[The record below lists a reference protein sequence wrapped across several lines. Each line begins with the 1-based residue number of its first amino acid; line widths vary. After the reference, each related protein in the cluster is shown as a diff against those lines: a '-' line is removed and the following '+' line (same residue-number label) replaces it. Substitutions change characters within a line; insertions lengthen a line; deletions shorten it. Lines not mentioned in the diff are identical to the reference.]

1 MTGLIAQEVKLA
13 INKSGVS
20 RFGGWDIDNDGM
32 QQIKKELF
40 IFPLINAVKE
50 LTAKVGAKDDEIAA
64 LEKRIE
70 TIEQRL
76 I

>member
-1 MTGLIAQEVKLA
+1 MYGFIAQEVKEA
-13 INKSGVS
+13 IDKSGVS
-20 RFGGWDIDNDGM
+20 RFGGWDVDNDGM

-50 LTAKVGAKDDEIAA
+50 LSQKVADKDGKISA